1 MERKKTMNKIC
12 FFFPSLKLEN
22 ADFNTVDQPL
32 ENSLATAGQ
41 DVVNELTLSMQK
53 VLEEPI
59 NLSIKKSQH
68 CTSPSELL
76 SNTSFLP
83 VNARVRQFRSKE
95 GTRLFIISFR
105 FLVCLSFLAL
115 CLASIA
121 KQYAY

>member
-1 MERKKTMNKIC
+1 MIL
-12 FFFPSLKLEN
+12 FFPPLLKLEN
-22 ADFNTVDQPL
+22 EDFNTVDHPL
-32 ENSLATAGQ
+32 ENNMATAGQ
-41 DVVNELTLSMQK
+41 DAVNELTLSMQK

-83 VNARVRQFRSKE
+83 VNAGMRQLRSKE

-105 FLVCLSFLAL
+105 FLVLLSFLAL
-115 CLASIA
+115 CIASIK